1 MDQTFAFLKRIE
13 LKRIALLIIGVL
25 CTGMAFSQSSK
36 GFIIQGMVA
45 DSATKKPLEFATIT
59 LTAKGNKKLVTGTIT
74 DSTGSFIIT
83 DAEEGSYTLLIECIG
98 YKSSSLFNIT
108 ISKGSKVVSIG
119 VIKLLSVNKTMDA
132 VVVTSQART
141 IENKID
147 KMVFNA
153 EKDISSQAGTASD
166 VLKKV
171 PQVSV
176 DADGNVQLAGSSG
189 VRFLINGKPS
199 TAFGSSVADVLQTI
213 PASQIK
219 SIEVITN
226 PGAKYDAQG
235 LGGIINIVLKASKAK
250 GYNGT
255 LSLTADTRKDGGS
268 FNFNVRN
275 NNFGMNAFVS
285 GFVRPIAAIPFHSER
300 NTANG
305 NTIDY
310 LEQDGSSQYKRHGG
324 TAGVGLDWTVKK
336 LNSISA
342 SASFNNWYNKG
353 FGNVLQDLELSKGS
367 TIPPVLTQILGE
379 ATSKFSNTDLSFNYK
394 RTFAKEGRE
403 LELSVNSSPGN
414 DHTTTSN
421 QQFSLPQLAL
431 NTATQSSNPATI
443 KETQIGID
451 YTEPMGKDIVLGA
464 GGKLSIDNIRSSSAA
479 EYFDAG
485 TPAYLPDNALASNLH
500 YNQKVYAGYAELS
513 FPLFSGISAK
523 AGGRYERTE
532 INAFFSNAQQQ
543 KNVPGYN
550 TFVPSVYFSKK
561 INDQQTVKLSYSKR
575 IERPEYNQ
583 LNPFVNTTD
592 PKNLSTGNPN
602 LHAEYG
608 HRIELSYT
616 RDLGKGGSAMVNLFC
631 RINDG
636 EIQPYLIY
644 YPLYNVGDSA
654 YANVSVS
661 TPQNVGTERDLGANF
676 FGDLHLTSKFGLRSN
691 VFLFRRHTTNI
702 IDKGFDTKSFNYRF
716 NLNANCQV
724 TPTLVAEAF
733 GNFNSARHEAQ
744 GNYPSFTTYTIAVRK
759 QFWNKKGSLGLTANN
774 FAGKYSNQKTHLFG
788 PGYDAINIR
797 QIPFRSVGLNFTWKF
812 GKLEFKKSKADA
824 EGMNPSEN

>member
-1 MDQTFAFLKRIE
+1 MKRIV
-13 LKRIALLIIGVL
+13 LLIACVL
-25 CTGMAFSQSSK
+25 CAGMAFSQSSK
-36 GFIIQGMVA
+36 GFTIQGIVA
-45 DSATKKPLEFATIT
+45 DSSTKKPLEFATIT
-59 LTAKGNKKLVTGTIT
+59 LTAKGSKKAVTGTIT
-74 DSTGSFIIT
+74 DAEGKYVIT
-83 DAEEGSYTLLIECIG
+83 DAEEGSYTLLAECIG
-98 YKSSSLFNIT
+98 YKSFSIPDIT
-108 ISKGSKVVSIG
+108 ISKSSRVVNAG

-147 KMVFNA
+147 KLVFNA
-153 EKDISSQAGTASD
+153 EKDVSSQAGTAED

-189 VRFLINGKPS
+189 IRFLINGKPS
-199 TAFGSSVADVLQTI
+199 TSFGSSVADVLQTI

-219 SIEVITN
+219 SVEVITN

-235 LGGIINIVLKASKAK
+235 LGGIINIVLKTSKAK

-285 GFVRPIAAIPFHSER
+285 GFVRTIATIPFYSER
-300 NTANG
+300 NTING

-310 LEQDGSSQYKRHGG
+310 LQQDGSSQYKRHGG
-324 TAGVGLDWTVKK
+324 TAGFGFDWTVKK

-342 SASFNNWYNKG
+342 SVSFNNWYNKG
-353 FGNVLQDLELSKGS
+353 LGNVLQDLQIDKGS
-367 TIPPVLTQILGE
+367 TVPPVFTQILSE
-379 ATSKFSNTDLSFNYK
+379 SSSKFNNTDLSFNYK

-403 LELSVNSSPGN
+403 LELAVSSSLGKGKTVFYN
-414 DHTTTSN
+414 GQTI
-421 QQFSLPQLAL
+421 LPQQSLSYG
-431 NTATQSSNPATI
+431 TQSNNPGKTN
-443 KETQIGID
+443 ETQLTLD
-451 YTEPMGKDIVLGA
+451 YTEPLTKDIVLGT
-464 GGKLSIDNIRSSSAA
+464 GGKATFYDVNSSSSALK
-479 EYFDAG
+479 YDAG
-485 TPAYLPDNALASNLH
+485 SQSYTADNSLSTRLA
-500 YNQKVYAGYAELS
+500 YNQKVYAAYAELS

-532 INAFFSNAQQQ
+532 VDAAYSGKPA
-543 KNVPGYN
+543 NVPGYN
-550 TFVPSVYFSKK
+550 TFVPSLYFSKK
-561 INDQQTVKLSYSKR
+561 INDVQTVKLSYSKR
-575 IERPEYNQ
+575 IERPDYNG
-583 LNPFVNTTD
+583 LNPFVNATD
-592 PKNLSTGNPN
+592 PKNLTTGNPN
-602 LHAEYG
+602 LRSEYG

-616 RDLGKGGSAMVNLFC
+616 RDLGKGSSAMVNLFY

-644 YPLYNVGDSA
+644 YPLYNVGDSV
-654 YANVSVS
+654 YTNVSVS

-676 FGDLHLTSKFGLRSN
+676 FGDVHLTSKFGLRSN
-691 VFLFRRHTTNI
+691 IFLFRRHTTNI

-716 NLNANCQV
+716 NLNANYQV

-744 GNYPSFTTYTIAVRK
+744 GNYPSFTTYTVAIRK
-759 QFWNKKGSLGLTANN
+759 QFWNKKGSLALTANN

-812 GKLEFKKSKADA
+812 GKLEFKKSKSDTD
-824 EGMNPSEN
+824 GNDSGGIN